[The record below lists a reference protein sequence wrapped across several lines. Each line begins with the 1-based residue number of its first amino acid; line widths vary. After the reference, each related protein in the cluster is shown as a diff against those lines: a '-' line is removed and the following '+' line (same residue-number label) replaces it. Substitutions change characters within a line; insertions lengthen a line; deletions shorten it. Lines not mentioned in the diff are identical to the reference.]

1 MSWTLFKANIRNS
14 RTIWIIM
21 TAIFCLYFLMVAW
34 MYDPEGAE
42 ALQEMLQMLPQGL
55 INAFGFSDMG
65 ASLTAFL
72 TNYMYGFL
80 VFLFPMVISI
90 VVNHKLLAAH
100 IDKGSMAY
108 LLATPNS
115 RLKIARTQLLFSLAS
130 ITLFF
135 VLITIVGILV
145 CQAVF
150 PGGLDL
156 GQFIQINLYA
166 LITYYAIGGIGFFA
180 SCVANESKHSLGIGI
195 GLPVAFLVL
204 QMLGD
209 VGDKFSWVGNLSLY
223 ALFDP
228 NKLLEGSNFAYVG
241 MVVLA
246 ALAIVLYGA
255 GVAYFDR
262 RDLHL

>member
-1 MSWTLFKANIRNS
+1 MSWTLFKANIRNT
-14 RTIWIIM
+14 RAIWIIM
-21 TAIFCLYFLMVAW
+21 TAIFCLYFVMVTW

-42 ALQEMLQMLPQGL
+42 TLQEMLQMLPEAL

-65 ASLTAFL
+65 ASLTSFIA
-72 TNYMYGFL
+72 NYMYGFL

-115 RLKIARTQLLFSLAS
+115 RLKIAKTQLSFSLAS

-135 VLITIVGILV
+135 VLITIVGTLV
-145 CQAVF
+145 CQAAF
-150 PGGLDL
+150 PGALDI
-156 GQFIQINLYA
+156 GKFIQLNLYA
-166 LITYYAIGGIGFFA
+166 LVTYYAIGGIGFFA
-180 SCVANESKHSLGIGI
+180 SCIANESKHSLGIGV
-195 GLPVAFLVL
+195 GLPVAFLAL

-209 VGDKFSWVGNLSLY
+209 VGEKFSWVGNLSLY

-228 NKLLEGSNFAYVG
+228 NKLLEGSSFAYVG
-241 MVVLA
+241 MAVLA
-246 ALAIVLYGA
+246 AIAIALYSA
-255 GVAYFDR
+255 GVAYFNR
-262 RDLHL
+262 RDLHV